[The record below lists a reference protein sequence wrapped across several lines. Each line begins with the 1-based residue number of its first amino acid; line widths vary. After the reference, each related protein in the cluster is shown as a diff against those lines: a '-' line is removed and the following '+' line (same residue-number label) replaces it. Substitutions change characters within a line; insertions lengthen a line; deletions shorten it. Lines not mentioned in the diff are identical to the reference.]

1 MNITLYQKDGWFNA
15 PAVIEDSAVFMFCT
29 GARGTGKT
37 YGVLKYLIEQGKRFI
52 YLRRTQ
58 EESDLQ
64 GKKETSSIQKIIDD
78 LHLDVTYGKIA
89 KKISLI
95 SVESGSVIYCCA
107 LSTFASVRGVNFS
120 EVKYI
125 VYDEM
130 IPEAHAHRIK
140 HEGMALM
147 NLYETVNRNRELSG
161 EDPVK
166 FIGLSNSLNIAN
178 DVFIEF
184 NLISPAE
191 QMLSSGEELRRIG
204 NKLLIIMQHSPISD
218 KKQETAL
225 YQAAS
230 DDFIAMAIKNKF
242 ILNDFSY
249 VRKRNLREYVP
260 YMQIGDLYV
269 YDHKSTD
276 EFYVSFS
283 RCETKEKY
291 QSNTN
296 DLRRLRREQ
305 WDLYC
310 DYLDGYV
317 RFENYN
323 AVALFEKY
331 FNIV

>member
-15 PAVIEDSAVFMFCT
+15 PEVVEDPAVFIFCT

-37 YGVLKYLIEQGKRFI
+37 YGVLKYLIEQGETFI

-64 GKKETSSIQKIIDD
+64 GKSDTSSIQKIIDD
-78 LHLDVTYGKIA
+78 LHLDALYGKIA

-95 SVESGSVIYCCA
+95 TTDSGANIFCCA

-178 DVFIEF
+178 DIFIEF

-191 QMLSSGEELRRIG
+191 QMLSSGEEIRRIG
-204 NKLLIIMQHSPISD
+204 NKLLIIMQNSPISER
-218 KKQETAL
+218 KQKTAL

-249 VRKRNLREYVP
+249 VRKRNLREYLP
-260 YMQIGDLYV
+260 YIQIGDLYV

-291 QSNTN
+291 LSNTN